1 MKNKEKAYSIALAS
15 TVMILFLILVSSMAS
30 ASSGQNPPSTTTLP
44 SITSGA
50 GDPSDDEVL
59 SDELSSEEIVTD
71 TESIQ
76 AAAPKI
82 TEKRITTN
90 TSEQWSP
97 VIYGNKIAWQ
107 DLRNGNWDIYIYDL
121 STKKEISTPMHQISG
136 ALISTVTGWCGQIIA
151 MESLRSICKIF
162 LLKSKLG

>member
-1 MKNKEKAYSIALAS
+1 
-15 TVMILFLILVSSMAS
+15 MAS
-30 ASSGQNPPSTTTLP
+30 ASPEQNPRTITPP
-44 SITSGA
+44 EITSGA
-50 GDPSDDEVL
+50 GDPSDDQVV

-90 TSEQWSP
+90 TSDQWSP
-97 VIYGNKIAWQ
+97 VIYGNKIAWE
-107 DLRNGNWDIYIYDL
+107 DFRNGNWDIYIYDL

-136 ALISTVTGWCGQIIA
+136 ALISTVTG
-151 MESLRSICKIF
+151 
-162 LLKSKLG
+162 